1 MQMWKEEVWAE
12 ETEFEELWR
21 QEKAWYVQGSV
32 SSLCSEFREVGRGCI
47 TGGLV
52 QQAKEHGLNPKA
64 NEDQPKEGHDT
75 VRVAL

>member
-1 MQMWKEEVWAE
+1 M
-12 ETEFEELWR
+12 
-21 QEKAWYVQGSV
+21 